1 MAFQIADLYASMSI
15 RGAGETHA
23 ALGTMQ
29 SRLKSVEQSFQG
41 VARMARR
48 MFLVMAGAVTATI
61 KFASDAEEVHSK
73 FLAVFKEEAGAA
85 KAWGDAY
92 AGAIGRARMD
102 MEKFLS
108 SMQDTFVP
116 LGFMRTKA
124 RELSQQVV
132 KLGLD
137 LASFNN
143 VADDE
148 ALRDLQSALVGNHE
162 TVRKYGVIITEAT
175 LKQELLTMGIKKSY
189 LEVSN
194 QEKVLARLAI
204 MVRSTTD
211 AQGDALRTAGSFA
224 NQMRALKGQLKDTAA
239 AIGKTLLPTLQDFLR
254 AARPLIAG
262 LGEWAAENQK
272 LAATFIGI
280 SLGILAIVA
289 VLPQLVASL
298 SIIAAHPAFAVLA
311 VTVGLVLAKVIALKM
326 ELASLAAQIKAAP
339 MGTAIE
345 GKSREATEKA
355 LALLQQQRKAAVE
368 ALEALEA
375 KELPEVVHGAMFG
388 AVIPHEALADIGDE
402 LAIARGE
409 VEGFDDA
416 IKKVVDTL
424 RKMDEA
430 ATNSAKAIDKLE
442 TPKAR
447 LLDIDI
453 KETWWDVQEAEIDKL
468 EAAAAS
474 YIDAARTPFE
484 NFQNTLEE
492 INGLLAK
499 NLLTQEQYAASA
511 ELARKAYEGT
521 LPKVP
526 TAAGSAFTGVEEMTR
541 RIQEAAFQKDQEKET
556 VLNTAAIKD
565 NTKELKQF
573 PFALE
578 TIAESWA
585 VNTGMTMGP

>member
-1 MAFQIADLYASMSI
+1 MGAAVVGVLKLQADQQKAELMLDAALKATGQSVDALSEKLRKAAAEFQKATVYGDEFTLGLMAQAINLGAVGNEIEQYTRESIGLATALKMDLGTALRYTVLAHQNEFTMLRRYIPALRSTEDAVEQLAIIMRVANQGFEQAQEESKTFAGQLAQLKN
-15 RGAGETHA
+15 RLGDLGETLGQ
-23 ALGTMQ
+23 ALVPAITKM
-29 SRLKSVEQSFQG
+29 LKSISPFITQF
-41 VARMARR
+41 R
-48 MFLVMAGAVTATI
+48 
-61 KFASDAEEVHSK
+61 
-73 FLAVFKEEAGAA
+73 
-85 KAWGDAY
+85 AW
-92 AGAIGRARMD
+92 AIA
-102 MEKFLS
+102 
-108 SMQDTFVP
+108 
-116 LGFMRTKA
+116 
-124 RELSQQVV
+124 
-132 KLGLD
+132 
-137 LASFNN
+137 
-143 VADDE
+143 
-148 ALRDLQSALVGNHE
+148 
-162 TVRKYGVIITEAT
+162 
-175 LKQELLTMGIKKSY
+175 
-189 LEVSN
+189 N
-194 QEKVLARLAI
+194 QE
-204 MVRSTTD
+204 
-211 AQGDALRTAGSFA
+211 
-224 NQMRALKGQLKDTAA
+224 
-239 AIGKTLLPTLQDFLR
+239 
-254 AARPLIAG
+254 
-262 LGEWAAENQK
+262 
-272 LAATFIGI
+272 LAATFVGV
-280 SLGILAIVA
+280 SLGILALLA
-289 VLPQLVASL
+289 VLPTLLTLLSAVAV
-298 SIIAAHPAFAVLA
+298 HPAFAVLA

-430 ATNSAKAIDKLE
+430 ATNSAKAIALLE
-442 TPKAR
+442 TRKAR

>member
-1 MAFQIADLYASMSI
+1 MAFQIADLYSTLSI
-15 RGAGETHA
+15 RGASKLQGDLNNVSA
-23 ALGTMQ
+23 
-29 SRLKSVEQSFQG
+29 RLKRVSASMQG
-41 VARMARR
+41 VARAARR
-48 MFLVMAGAVTATI
+48 GFLIMGAAVVGVLKLQADQQKAELMLDAALKATGQSVDALSEKLRKAAAEFQKATVYGDEFTLGLMAQAINLGAVGNEIEQYTRESIGLATAL
-61 KFASDAEEVHSK
+61 K
-73 FLAVFKEEAGAA
+73 
-85 KAWGDAY
+85 
-92 AGAIGRARMD
+92 MD
-102 MEKFLS
+102 
-108 SMQDTFVP
+108 
-116 LGFMRTKA
+116 LGT
-124 RELSQQVV
+124 
-132 KLGLD
+132 
-137 LASFNN
+137 
-143 VADDE
+143 
-148 ALRDLQSALVGNHE
+148 ALRYTVLAHQNEFTMLRRYIPALRSTEDAVEQLAIIMRVANQGFEQAQEESKTFAGQLAQLKNRLGDLGETLGQALVPA
-162 TVRKYGVIITEAT
+162 ITKM
-175 LKQELLTMGIKKSY
+175 LKSISPFITQFRAWAIA
-189 LEVSN
+189 N
-194 QEKVLARLAI
+194 QE
-204 MVRSTTD
+204 
-211 AQGDALRTAGSFA
+211 
-224 NQMRALKGQLKDTAA
+224 
-239 AIGKTLLPTLQDFLR
+239 
-254 AARPLIAG
+254 
-262 LGEWAAENQK
+262 
-272 LAATFIGI
+272 LAATFVGV
-280 SLGILAIVA
+280 SLGILAVVA
-289 VLPQLVASL
+289 VLPTLLTLLSAVAV
-298 SIIAAHPAFAVLA
+298 HPAFAVLA

-388 AVIPHEALADIGDE
+388 AVISHEALADIGDE

-430 ATNSAKAIDKLE
+430 ATNSAKAIDK
-442 TPKAR
+442 KAR